1 MTDETWGAI
10 REQLRK
16 TIGTSSYSNWIRP
29 LTFVGL
35 DERVAR
41 FEAPNTFLADW
52 VRRNFGE
59 QILRLMRKEGL
70 LVDRLAI
77 RSAAGKACA
86 AKPAKGENGEKGEK
100 GTKGE
105 AGANGAKTAAGAPGA
120 GGAAPAGGLPAAP
133 LDPRFTFESFVVGR
147 PNEVAHA
154 AARKVAD
161 EGEVDFNPLF
171 LHGGVGLGK
180 THLMHA
186 IAWQL
191 RRKQPQLRVVYLS
204 ADMFMYTFIQALRE
218 RRIMDF
224 KHQFRTAD
232 VLMVDDVQFIA
243 GKNSTQDEFFHTF
256 NALIDQRKQIIL
268 SADRTPGDIENLDE
282 RISSRLQHGLVV
294 DLHPADY
301 ELRLGVLQKK
311 LEQHR
316 ERNPAFALEDGVLE
330 FLAARITS
338 NIRTVEGALNRLIV
352 YASLLSRNEI
362 TLELAQECLSDL
374 LRTAGRRITIDA
386 IQRKVAEHYELR
398 LSDLLGPRR
407 TRSIA
412 RPRQMAMYLAKR
424 LTNRSLPEI
433 GRHFGRRDHTTVMH
447 GVRRIEELIKTD
459 SQLADDYELLR
470 RALEG

>member
-1 MTDETWGAI
+1 MNGPDDNAMTDESWGQV
-10 REQLRK
+10 RENLRK
-16 TIGTSSYSNWIRP
+16 AIGNSSYKNWIEP
-29 LTFVGL
+29 LKFVVL
-35 DERVAR
+35 EERVAR
-41 FEAPNTFLADW
+41 FEAPNDFLANW
-52 VRRNFGE
+52 VSRNFGE
-59 QILRLMRKEGL
+59 QILRLMRKDGIK
-70 LVDRLAI
+70 VDRLAI
-77 RSAAGKACA
+77 RSSGRKA
-86 AKPAKGENGEKGEK
+86 PA
-100 GTKGE
+100 
-105 AGANGAKTAAGAPGA
+105 APGA
-120 GGAAPAGGLPAAP
+120 GADGSGAGAASGASAAQPLLGSGEGLPAAP
-133 LDPRFTFESFVVGR
+133 LDSRFTFESFVVGR

-154 AARKVAD
+154 AARRVA
-161 EGEVDFNPLF
+161 EGGEVDFNPLF

-191 RRKQPQLRVVYLS
+191 RRKNPQLKVVYLS

-224 KHQFRTAD
+224 KHLFRTAD

-282 RISSRLQHGLVV
+282 RISSRLQNGLVV

-301 ELRLGVLQKK
+301 ELRLGVLHKK
-311 LEQHR
+311 MEQHR
-316 ERNPAFALEDGVLE
+316 ERYPNLVIEDGVLE

-338 NIRTVEGALNRLIV
+338 NIRAVEGALTRLMA
-352 YASLLSRNEI
+352 YASLLAGREI
-362 TLELAQECLSDL
+362 TLDLVQECLGDM
-374 LRTAGRRITIDA
+374 LRAASRKVTIDA
-386 IQRKVAEHYELR
+386 IQRKVAEHYNLR
-398 LSDLLGPRR
+398 MSDLLGPRR

-433 GRHFGRRDHTTVMH
+433 GRHFGKRDHTTVMH
-447 GVRRIEELIKTD
+447 GVRRIEELIQTD
-459 SQLADDYELLR
+459 SQLADDLELLR